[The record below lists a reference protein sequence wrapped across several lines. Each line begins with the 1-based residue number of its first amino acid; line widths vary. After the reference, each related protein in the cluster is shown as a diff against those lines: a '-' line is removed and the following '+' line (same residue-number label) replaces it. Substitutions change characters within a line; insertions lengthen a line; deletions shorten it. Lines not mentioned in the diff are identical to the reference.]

1 MYRFGDARRRQSKSG
16 SDVHGPR
23 MAKLVGPRGRSQ
35 SGRKPAAPR
44 TDPFPDGPAQCV
56 DIMIRKDLNSPNC
69 ISVLSLSQM
78 SRGLAGSK

>member
-1 MYRFGDARRRQSKSG
+1 MPAGGKVNPAVMYTAHGWQNLLDRAAGARVAGNQQRRGLTRFRT
-16 SDVHGPR
+16 
-23 MAKLVGPRGRSQ
+23 GRLS
-35 SGRKPAAPR
+35 
-44 TDPFPDGPAQCV
+44 V